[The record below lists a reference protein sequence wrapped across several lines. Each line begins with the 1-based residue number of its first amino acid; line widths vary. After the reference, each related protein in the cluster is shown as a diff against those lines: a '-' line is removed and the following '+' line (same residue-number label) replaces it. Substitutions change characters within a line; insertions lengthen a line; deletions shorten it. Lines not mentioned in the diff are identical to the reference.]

1 MNDRTTES
9 ALRATIDRKALL
21 EHAWLDRDLGWLAFN
36 ERVLHEAFDE
46 RTPLLERLKFL
57 AIVTSNLDEFF
68 MKRVGMF
75 RGKAL
80 IEDREDPL
88 SREGDAR
95 TRLLAIRAIVLKMLD
110 DQAVCYKA
118 LLPQL
123 ASHGIVIATWEE
135 LTPAQTEEASAYF
148 DSHVSPALTPLSFDP
163 AHPFPFM
170 SNLSTNWAFVIAS
183 EESIEPRMVRVKMP
197 PELPAWFELKADMPA
212 DQRRFLALEE
222 LIYRNANKL
231 LPGMTIIS
239 GTLFRIPCLLYTS
252 PSPRD

>member
-1 MNDRTTES
+1 MNDRTTAS
-9 ALRATIDRKALL
+9 ALRGTIDRKALL

-95 TRLLAIRAIVLKMLD
+95 TRLLAIRGIVLKMLD
-110 DQAVCYKA
+110 EQADCYKA
-118 LLPQL
+118 LLPLL
-123 ASHGIVIATWEE
+123 AAHGIVARAGSD
-135 LTPAQTEEASAYF
+135 LMARASPIP
-148 DSHVSPALTPLSFDP
+148 S
-163 AHPFPFM
+163 
-170 SNLSTNWAFVIAS
+170 
-183 EESIEPRMVRVKMP
+183 R
-197 PELPAWFELKADMPA
+197 
-212 DQRRFLALEE
+212 
-222 LIYRNANKL
+222 
-231 LPGMTIIS
+231 S
-239 GTLFRIPCLLYTS
+239 GIW
-252 PSPRD
+252 